1 MSDNV
6 ITLTEL
12 NDQYNLPS
20 NISIDSDKFGGYLEN
35 IKHLQRLP
43 FSKADI
49 CYGDDLWDFSGYS
62 QLNIAKSELR
72 FNFSNVPEAFRD
84 DLKNYVLA
92 KILENKLKI
101 QSIHSAMLSISQFFQ
116 YAESRHVYAVEDIT
130 KGIVKDY
137 LQLCRNTKSL
147 SGVRIAK
154 TNIKSFYIQY
164 DINIK
169 DITTPGLM
177 DLFEY
182 DDHRAFKALKEQ
194 NRTKNIPDGYFNR
207 LKTAIYTVINDDNV
221 PVHIRAAACIYVILM
236 QTGLRIGEI
245 LGLYSDSLKTT
256 TIFTGEEAYYIE
268 YRTWKREHMNNLATI
283 AKTAANKEAKD
294 AFDRLVEL
302 HKDKREALNLPYLY
316 MGSDRYPT
324 EDKFPL
330 CSEDF
335 KEDAFDLMIYLHEN
349 GLLETVDLSA
359 DTYPD
364 IHVFKVRH
372 RYIKGANGTKTPIIT
387 LSFPDTQQFRFH
399 CCSELYNKGVPL
411 EYIKRFMSH
420 LTTEM
425 VRYHIYPEKSPQEN
439 MEFSVSVLKGIITG
453 ETPIL
458 GGDKG
463 LTKSI
468 LKFIESNNLSVE
480 KDLETISKNLALKIP
495 IRQKAGGVCIKS
507 SQLRDCR
514 VDGQTNEFYCAYG
527 VCPNIVHFYYM
538 ADITY
543 RHCKE
548 LAEVIGVNRI
558 REQQYYNSQGKNM
571 SKADRNIYPKQ
582 IQKNINMLYSLATK
596 KLDPEITDLKRA
608 LREQGLEKV
617 FYAHPEL
624 KDIVEN
630 LDTIEEE
637 LKVWKTLR

>member
-268 YRTWKREHMNNLATI
+268 YRTW
-283 AKTAANKEAKD
+283 
-294 AFDRLVEL
+294 
-302 HKDKREALNLPYLY
+302 
-316 MGSDRYPT
+316 
-324 EDKFPL
+324 
-330 CSEDF
+330 
-335 KEDAFDLMIYLHEN
+335 
-349 GLLETVDLSA
+349 
-359 DTYPD
+359 
-364 IHVFKVRH
+364 
-372 RYIKGANGTKTPIIT
+372 
-387 LSFPDTQQFRFH
+387 
-399 CCSELYNKGVPL
+399 
-411 EYIKRFMSH
+411 
-420 LTTEM
+420 
-425 VRYHIYPEKSPQEN
+425 
-439 MEFSVSVLKGIITG
+439 
-453 ETPIL
+453 
-458 GGDKG
+458 
-463 LTKSI
+463 
-468 LKFIESNNLSVE
+468 
-480 KDLETISKNLALKIP
+480 
-495 IRQKAGGVCIKS
+495 
-507 SQLRDCR
+507 
-514 VDGQTNEFYCAYG
+514 
-527 VCPNIVHFYYM
+527 
-538 ADITY
+538 
-543 RHCKE
+543 
-548 LAEVIGVNRI
+548 
-558 REQQYYNSQGKNM
+558 
-571 SKADRNIYPKQ
+571 
-582 IQKNINMLYSLATK
+582 
-596 KLDPEITDLKRA
+596 
-608 LREQGLEKV
+608 
-617 FYAHPEL
+617 
-624 KDIVEN
+624 
-630 LDTIEEE
+630 
-637 LKVWKTLR
+637 